1 MKVKKKFDKIDI
13 ILLIILILII
23 SLVILLFSYAKF
35 YVDSINDT
43 TTTTIDGNFDCLDVS
58 MNETGVVSLNKNY
71 PVTDNYALLN
81 FTPITIEVIW
91 HEHN

>member
-35 YVDSINDT
+35 YVDSIND
-43 TTTTIDGNFDCLDVS
+43 IPKR
-58 MNETGVVSLNKNY
+58 GVEKVKGYILKEN
-71 PVTDNYALLN
+71 
-81 FTPITIEVIW
+81 
-91 HEHN
+91 